1 MTEESQLD
9 PETLRVVIAREL
21 TGARQRTSLLTDS
34 VDEADL
40 VRQHSPLMSP
50 LVWDLAHIANDE
62 ELWLLREVGG
72 REPMHPEIDPLYDA
86 FEHPRSE
93 RPTLP
98 LLPPAEARA
107 YGHEVRGRV
116 LDLLDRAPFTGTR
129 LLGDGFAFGMIAQ
142 HEVQHDET
150 MLITHQIRAGAPVLA
165 AASPGPAPADAF
177 RLPSEVLVPGGPFT
191 MGTSTEP
198 WALDNERPAHIVD
211 VAPFYLDTTPVT
223 CGAYTEFIEDGGY
236 DDPRW
241 WTSAG
246 WKHRQKAGLTA
257 PLYWRRDGGQWT
269 RRVFGRQEPVT
280 PDEPVLHVCWY
291 EADAYARWAGRRLPT
306 EAEWEKAARFDPA
319 TGLTRRYPWGNAEP
333 QSWHANLGQAFP
345 APGAGRLLPRRGGAV
360 RGQAA
365 DRRRLGVDELGLP
378 AVPGVQG
385 VAVPGVLGG
394 VLRPGVQGAAR
405 RVVRGQP
412 GGLPGHLP
420 QLGLPDQAADL
431 LRIQDRPLRGACRR
445 PPDVPAPGLPRA
457 ARDAAFGAHRPAA
470 RPVHAGLGA
479 APAAV
484 RDGERGWVRG
494 RLVRAGRPGPGQ
506 VPASGSDLGGRALR
520 RHRPGDQGGRG
531 ARGGAQRDG
540 GHRPGHRR
548 GRAVHVRSLAVQPQR
563 GAGGLAAIRRRAGRH
578 PARPL
583 SLLGLEARVDSALL
597 WALVRYRLEL
607 GVDPAQ
613 ALADTVLALRAAG
626 MGGRFNFLLTDG
638 RVIAATAAGDTLWYR
653 SGPAGSFVTVASEP
667 GDDEPGWTEVPDSSR
682 RRRHA
687 PAGQRG

>member
-1 MTEESQLD
+1 MTEESQID

-50 LVWDLAHIANDE
+50 LVWDLAHIANAE

-116 LDLLDRAPFTGTR
+116 LDLLDRASFTGTR

-165 AASPGPAPADAF
+165 AVSPGPAPADAF

-223 CGAYTEFIEDGGY
+223 CSAYTEFIEDGGY

-241 WTSAG
+241 WTPAG

-319 TGLTRRYPWGNAEP
+319 AGLTRRYPWGNAEP
-333 QSWHANLGQAFP
+333 QSWHANLGQGFLRP
-345 APGAGRLLPRRGGAV
+345 APAGSYPDGAAPCGARQLIGDVWEWTSSDFLPYPGFKAWPYREYSEVFFGPEYKVLRGGSFAV
-360 RGQAA
+360 SPVACRGTFRNWDYPIRRQIFSGFRTARSA
-365 DRRRLGVDELGLP
+365 LPPRGTPPGPPGRRR
-378 AVPGVQG
+378 
-385 VAVPGVLGG
+385 
-394 VLRPGVQGAAR
+394 
-405 RVVRGQP
+405 
-412 GGLPGHLP
+412 
-420 QLGLPDQAADL
+420 
-431 LRIQDRPLRGACRR
+431 
-445 PPDVPAPGLPRA
+445 PDVPAPGLPRT

-470 RPVHAGLGA
+470 RPVHAVLGA

-563 GAGGLAAIRRRAGRH
+563 GAGGLAGIRRRAGRH
-578 PARPL
+578 PAARCTARPR
-583 SLLGLEARVDSALL
+583 GQGRFGPAVGAGAAPARARRGPG
-597 WALVRYRLEL
+597 AGPGGYRPGATRGGHGRPVQL
-607 GVDPAQ
+607 PA
-613 ALADTVLALRAAG
+613 DRRPG
-626 MGGRFNFLLTDG
+626 DRGHRGGRHLVVPVRACGLVCAG
-638 RVIAATAAGDTLWYR
+638 RLGAW
-653 SGPAGSFVTVASEP
+653 
-667 GDDEPGWTEVPDSSR
+667 
-682 RRRHA
+682 
-687 PAGQRG
+687 